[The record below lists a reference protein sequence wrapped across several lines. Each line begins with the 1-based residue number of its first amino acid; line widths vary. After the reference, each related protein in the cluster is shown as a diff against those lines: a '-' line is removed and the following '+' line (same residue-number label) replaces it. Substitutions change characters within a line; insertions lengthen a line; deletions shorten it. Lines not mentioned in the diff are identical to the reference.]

1 MAKKLDIEVIA
12 EFVETS
18 QQRDKLLELG
28 CNWYQGY
35 LYEKPVDLNSFIDF
49 MEEHNC

>member
-1 MAKKLDIEVIA
+1 MIA

-35 LYEKPVDLNSFIDF
+35 LYEKPVALNSFMNF
-49 MEEHNC
+49 MEEHNS